1 MVRRVLRWGTA
12 LGLGAVWWWAVLR
25 IALGQGVG
33 VLEGAVAI
41 GGWGLSVLPVHCVPR
56 TRAAGAVAAG
66 RWRSAWRAGQVVT
79 AVPDPGAAGADPD
92 RRDDAE
98 PESAPAGLGDGRP

>member
-12 LGLGAVWWWAVLR
+12 LGLGAVWWWGVLR
-25 IALGQGVG
+25 ITLGQGAG

-56 TRAAGAVAAG
+56 GRATGAVAAG
-66 RWRSAWRAGQVVT
+66 RWKAAWRAGSVIT
-79 AVPDPGAAGADPD
+79 AAPGPCSGDVDPV
-92 RRDDAE
+92 RRDGID
-98 PESAPAGLGDGRP
+98 SDIAPTDLGDGRL